1 MPNTQIERSLSDLAI
16 TSLGDKLPGL
26 MEYLLGFELVSTG
39 GAGESSG
46 ARAAG
51 ILGFDIGGEQIL
63 QPVLF
68 LNGQI
73 KGNDCLYLKSSDTF
87 ISASPEWVEYLTSRS
102 TGNPG
107 EPRPG
112 GRNLPGVPSE
122 SLRIFNQPPQ
132 ISNSKYASYGDEL
145 DSIFEEFMNPQR
157 AMSPASPT
165 FNVPNVLRSM
175 GKEACVHFMQHL
187 LQDFPELLVKL
198 ADYYPGDELK
208 IDFPPEPVVKT
219 AAVVQVLPV
228 EFSTLKKADIVDLVG
243 AYKNPM
249 VGVQSYQNSIQP
261 QPGGYGMVQGDTASP
276 KQIGNPE
283 HIRTGVTPG
292 FHEKGGG
299 ERFKDYSATEQAVIT
314 GIKDYKRGL
323 TDPAGLNVDAYL
335 KSTNRPSLQNPG
347 EINTFIKNIFP
358 KITQAGPSPSL
369 PKIATL
375 VEFSTLKNV
384 QDHPE
389 LFSLEQ
395 KQAAFRGELIVI
407 DKRAKEEK
415 SETFSDDYT
424 ERFSAPTE
432 SGFYKMINAYGE
444 LEDVFIGY
452 NSFLLDKP
460 GKSVDGCTII
470 DPSSGAFYL
479 PIKSEEVLVRPK
491 KSLSD
496 EEFEKSFNKLSEIS
510 SATMNKCY
518 VAISPNRQVSAP
530 FEVRSKDKSP
540 NYLALRV
547 DTLYTFESRMIE
559 QRKGRPVYGPPRS
572 SNHVRGTTVRIVDA
586 NVGKVTQLG
595 DVICVPSSWRIME
608 IDNNQDFYAS
618 CCTSSDDAETAD
630 KKHNEKEK
638 RVLSLK
644 PGNISVLTQAIQD
657 KNIKA
662 VSVDKKAGY
671 YTILLGKGKMARCT
685 HPFNKHA
692 ALVTL
697 VGRFGLS
704 EEDANGLLKSAD
716 DNGASK
722 CWVKMAAIYDGMP
735 FPSYDNSAGM
745 DEMGYPEQ
753 YRVTEQVNIPFNNPP
768 ITDGSD
774 PAIANYDKIKQSD
787 VDFLTRAADTNAK
800 NVFDPAMIGQILKT
814 SRTSAMIDKWL
825 PDLVKA
831 MDSSARFLLMFYWAN
846 AKFADMYG
854 SDELSSL
861 EDLLQE
867 NLSQLGKLVLFLKQK
882 TVEGSSDQTSAFASR
897 Y

>member
-1 MPNTQIERSLSDLAI
+1 M
-16 TSLGDKLPGL
+16 
-26 MEYLLGFELVSTG
+26 
-39 GAGESSG
+39 
-46 ARAAG
+46 
-51 ILGFDIGGEQIL
+51 
-63 QPVLF
+63 
-68 LNGQI
+68 
-73 KGNDCLYLKSSDTF
+73 
-87 ISASPEWVEYLTSRS
+87 
-102 TGNPG
+102 
-107 EPRPG
+107 
-112 GRNLPGVPSE
+112 
-122 SLRIFNQPPQ
+122 
-132 ISNSKYASYGDEL
+132 
-145 DSIFEEFMNPQR
+145 
-157 AMSPASPT
+157 
-165 FNVPNVLRSM
+165 
-175 GKEACVHFMQHL
+175 
-187 LQDFPELLVKL
+187 
-198 ADYYPGDELK
+198 
-208 IDFPPEPVVKT
+208 
-219 AAVVQVLPV
+219 
-228 EFSTLKKADIVDLVG
+228 
-243 AYKNPM
+243 
-249 VGVQSYQNSIQP
+249 
-261 QPGGYGMVQGDTASP
+261 
-276 KQIGNPE
+276 
-283 HIRTGVTPG
+283 
-292 FHEKGGG
+292 
-299 ERFKDYSATEQAVIT
+299 
-314 GIKDYKRGL
+314 
-323 TDPAGLNVDAYL
+323 
-335 KSTNRPSLQNPG
+335 
-347 EINTFIKNIFP
+347 
-358 KITQAGPSPSL
+358 
-369 PKIATL
+369 
-375 VEFSTLKNV
+375 
-384 QDHPE
+384 
-389 LFSLEQ
+389 
-395 KQAAFRGELIVI
+395 I

-415 SETFSDDYT
+415 SETFSDDYA
-424 ERFSAPTE
+424 ERFSAPAD

-444 LEDVFIGY
+444 LKDVFIGY

-496 EEFEKSFNKLSEIS
+496 EEFEKGFNKLNEIS

-518 VAISPNRQVSAP
+518 VAISPNGQVSAP

-572 SNHVRGTTVRIVDA
+572 SNHVRGTTVRIIDA

-595 DVICVPSSWRIME
+595 DVICVPSSWKIME
-608 IDNNQDFYAS
+608 IDNNQDLYAS
-618 CCTSSDDAETAD
+618 CCTSSDDAEAAD
-630 KKHNEKEK
+630 KKRNEKEK

-671 YTILLGKGKMARCT
+671 YTILLGKGKTARCT

-704 EEDANGLLKSAD
+704 EEDANGLLKGAD

-735 FPSYDNSAGM
+735 FPGYDNYSGM

-753 YRVTEQVNIPFNNPP
+753 YKVTEQVNIPFNNPP
-768 ITDGSD
+768 TTDGSD

-814 SRTSAMIDKWL
+814 SRTSPMIDKWL

-867 NLSQLGKLVLFLKQK
+867 NLAQLGKLVLFLKQK
-882 TVEGSSDQTSAFASR
+882 TIEGSSNQTSAFASR